1 MSFKTFVILLSII
14 GIFYI
19 PGKILISN
27 SDLMQVNA
35 TITEVRKSGNR
46 VSYFIFKTKEYPGVF
61 YNSGNG
67 MLSYFKNDEGILNNS
82 INKRLTF
89 YIDNNEN
96 LESNDEK
103 FYIALDSKSKWTD
116 LFYYNIR
123 FFTKFFF
130 AMFCFL
136 LLIMNVIAIYRYKM
150 KLFEI
155 SFMVYFALFFLVLA
169 V

>member
-1 MSFKTFVILLSII
+1 MSFKTFVILLSIV

-19 PGKILISN
+19 PWKILISN
-27 SDLMQVNA
+27 SDLIEVNA
-35 TITEVRKSGNR
+35 TVTEVRKSGNR
-46 VSYFIFKTKEYPGVF
+46 VSYFIFETKEYPGFF

-67 MLSYFKNDEGILNNS
+67 TLSYFKDDEAILKNS
-82 INKRLTF
+82 TNKKLTF
-89 YIDNNEN
+89 YINKNEN

-103 FYIALDSKSKWTD
+103 FYVALDLKSKWTD

-123 FFTKFFF
+123 SFTKFFF

-136 LLIMNVIAIYRYKM
+136 LMIMNFIAIYRYKM

-155 SFMVYFALFFLVLA
+155 SFIVYFALFFLVLA
-169 V
+169 L

>member
-1 MSFKTFVILLSII
+1 MSFKTFVILLSIV

-27 SDLMQVNA
+27 NDLIKVNA
-35 TITEVRKSGNR
+35 IVTEVKKSRNR
-46 VSYFIFKTKEYPGVF
+46 MPYFEFKTKEYPGIF

-67 MLSYFKNDEGILNNS
+67 TLSYFKDDEAILKNS
-82 INKRLTF
+82 TNKKLTF
-89 YIDNNEN
+89 YINENEN

-103 FYIALDSKSKWTD
+103 FYVALDLKSKWTD

-123 FFTKFFF
+123 SFTKFFF

-136 LLIMNVIAIYRYKM
+136 LMIMNVIAIYRYKM

-169 V
+169 L